1 MYVTN
6 NMNTKFYGWENHI
19 VFFETPCSYIFCS
32 WICWINYLMKCVFLR
47 RKQPSGGTEDAI
59 HDWHLTSKLP
69 KIFKMKSWNS
79 VIQNE
84 KCRIWILELF
94 DFDRVG
100 WCWDVIILNYTLW
113 MIVFYFCVSLFWNVN
128 HSLLI
133 TLFHI
138 CYYDNDIPGGTFFK
152 SVIWTSDA
160 NVRHVRGGYLYLQF

>member
-1 MYVTN
+1 MKEKVIKHTFN
-6 NMNTKFYGWENHI
+6 FTR
-19 VFFETPCSYIFCS
+19 FCMS
-32 WICWINYLMKCVFLR
+32 QIIWIRNSMAGKIISFFLR
-47 RKQPSGGTEDAI
+47 HPVVIFYLTKCFFLMRKQPMGGTEDAI

-69 KIFKMKSWNS
+69 KTFKMKSWNS

-84 KCRIWILELF
+84 KCTIWILELF

-138 CYYDNDIPGGTFFK
+138 CYYDNDIPGGTFF
-152 SVIWTSDA
+152 
-160 NVRHVRGGYLYLQF
+160 